1 MLYAVLVCSNRRCEI
16 PYEAW
21 GQRADLERLDCEE
34 CGHPL
39 EVLAFSNAERERRTT
54 GSVELQQR
62 DAA

>member
-1 MLYAVLVCSNRRCEI
+1 VLYAVLVCSSRRCEI

-21 GQRADLERLDCEE
+21 GERRDLERLDCED

-39 EVLAFSNAERERRTT
+39 DILAFSKVERERAAS